1 MHLETHQWITIV
13 TDSCILN
20 IIIYDIY
27 LFPLFYTALP
37 IKKKSR

>member
-1 MHLETHQWITIV
+1 MHLETHQWITIA